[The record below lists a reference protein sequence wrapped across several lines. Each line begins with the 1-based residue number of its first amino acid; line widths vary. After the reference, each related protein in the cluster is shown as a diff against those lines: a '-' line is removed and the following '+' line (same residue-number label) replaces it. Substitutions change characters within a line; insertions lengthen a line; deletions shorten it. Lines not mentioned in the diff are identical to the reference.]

1 MELKTKQHGT
11 FTYNEEDII
20 TFKKGIMGFESLKKF
35 IVVDIKENPL
45 FKILQSVEDED
56 VGLVII
62 SPFEVKNNYE
72 VELKDNVIEN
82 LSISAQ
88 KEVMLYSTV
97 TVNSDINKIT
107 VNLKAPIV
115 INNNKKLGE
124 QVIIDRE
131 EYKIKHPLI
140 ER

>member
-1 MELKTKQHGT
+1 MELITKQHGT

-20 TFKKGIMGFESLKKF
+20 IFKKGIMGLENLKKF
-35 IVVDIKENPL
+35 IIADIKENPV
-45 FKILQSVEDED
+45 FKILQSIEDEA
-56 VGLVII
+56 VGLIII

-72 VELKDNVIEN
+72 VELKENLTEN
-82 LSISAQ
+82 LSISSQ
-88 KEVMLYSTV
+88 KEVILYNTV
-97 TVNSDINKIT
+97 TVNSDVHKIT

-115 INNNKKLGE
+115 INMDKKLGE
-124 QVIIDRE
+124 QIIIDKE

>member
-11 FTYNEEDII
+11 FTYNEEEVI
-20 TFKKGIMGFESLKKF
+20 TFKKGIMGLENLQKF
-35 IVVDIKENPL
+35 IISDIKENPV
-45 FKILQSVEDED
+45 FKILQSIEDEA

-72 VELKDNVIEN
+72 IDLKDDLIEKLN
-82 LSISAQ
+82 ISSP
-88 KEVMLYSTV
+88 KDVMLYNTV
-97 TVNSDINKIT
+97 TLNSDVHKIT

-115 INNNKKLGE
+115 INMDKKLGE
-124 QVIIDRE
+124 QIIIDKE

>member
-1 MELKTKQHGT
+1 MELITKQHGT

-20 TFKKGIMGFESLKKF
+20 TFKKGIMGLENLKKF
-35 IVVDIKENPL
+35 IIADIKENTV
-45 FKILQSVEDED
+45 FKILQSIEDED

-72 VELKDNVIEN
+72 IELKENLTEN
-82 LSISAQ
+82 LSISSQ
-88 KEVMLYSTV
+88 KEVMLYNTV
-97 TVNSDINKIT
+97 TINSDVHKIT

-115 INNNKKLGE
+115 INMDKKLGE
-124 QVIIDRE
+124 QIIIDKE

>member
-20 TFKKGIMGFESLKKF
+20 TFKKGIMGLENLKKF
-35 IVVDIKENPL
+35 IIADIKENPV
-45 FKILQSVEDED
+45 FKILQSLEDEAI
-56 VGLVII
+56 GLVII

-72 VELKDNVIEN
+72 IELKDNLTEN
-82 LSISAQ
+82 LSISSQ
-88 KEVMLYSTV
+88 KEVMLYNTV
-97 TVNSDINKIT
+97 TVNSDVNKIT

-115 INNNKKLGE
+115 INMDKKLGE
-124 QVIIDRE
+124 QIIIDKE

>member
-20 TFKKGIMGFESLKKF
+20 TFKKGILGLENLQKF
-35 IVVDIKENPL
+35 IIADIKENPV
-45 FKILQSVEDED
+45 FKILQSIEDES

-72 VELKDNVIEN
+72 IELKDYVTEN
-82 LSISAQ
+82 LNISSSQ
-88 KEVMLYSTV
+88 EVILYNTV
-97 TVNSDINKIT
+97 TVNSDVNKIT

-115 INNNKKLGE
+115 INMDKKLGE
-124 QVIIDRE
+124 QIIIDKE

>member
-1 MELKTKQHGT
+1 MELITKQHGT

-20 TFKKGIMGFESLKKF
+20 TFKKGIMGLENLKKF
-35 IVVDIKENPL
+35 IIADIKENPI
-45 FKILQSVEDED
+45 FKILQSIEDED

-72 VELKDNVIEN
+72 IELKENLTEN
-82 LSISAQ
+82 LSISSQ
-88 KEVMLYSTV
+88 KEVMLYNTV
-97 TVNSDINKIT
+97 TVNSDVHKIT

-115 INNNKKLGE
+115 INMDKKLGE
-124 QVIIDRE
+124 QIIIDKE

>member
-1 MELKTKQHGT
+1 MELKTKHHGT
-11 FTYNEEDII
+11 FTYKEEEII
-20 TFKKGIMGFESLKKF
+20 TFNKGIKGLEYLKKF
-35 IVVDIKENPL
+35 IIADIKENPV
-45 FKILQSVEDED
+45 FKILQSIEDEA

-72 VELKDNVIEN
+72 IDLKDDVTESLNISSSQEVI
-82 LSISAQ
+82 
-88 KEVMLYSTV
+88 LYNTV
-97 TVNSDINKIT
+97 TLNSDVNKIT

-124 QVIIDRE
+124 QVIIDKE

>member
-1 MELKTKQHGT
+1 MELITKQHGT

-20 TFKKGIMGFESLKKF
+20 TFKKGIMGLENLKKF
-35 IVVDIKENPL
+35 IIADIKENPV
-45 FKILQSVEDED
+45 FKILQSIEDQD

-72 VELKDNVIEN
+72 IELKDNVTES
-82 LSISAQ
+82 LSISSQ
-88 KEVMLYSTV
+88 KEVMLYNTV
-97 TVNSDINKIT
+97 TVNSDVHKIT

-115 INNNKKLGE
+115 INMDKKLGE
-124 QVIIDRE
+124 QIIIDKE

>member
-1 MELKTKQHGT
+1 MELITKQHGT

-20 TFKKGIMGFESLKKF
+20 IFKKGIMGLENLKKF
-35 IVVDIKENPL
+35 IIADIKENPV
-45 FKILQSVEDED
+45 FKILQSIEDED

-72 VELKDNVIEN
+72 IELKDDLIEK
-82 LSISAQ
+82 LSISSQ
-88 KEVMLYSTV
+88 KEVMLYNTV
-97 TVNSDINKIT
+97 TVNSDVHKIT

-115 INNNKKLGE
+115 INMDKKLGE
-124 QVIIDRE
+124 QIIIDKE

>member
-11 FTYNEEDII
+11 FIYKEEEII
-20 TFKKGIMGFESLKKF
+20 TFKKGIMGLENFKKF
-35 IVVDIKENPL
+35 IIADIKENPV
-45 FKILQSVEDED
+45 FKILHSIEDEA

-62 SPFEVKNNYE
+62 SPFKVKNNYE
-72 VELKDNVIEN
+72 INLEDDLIEKLN
-82 LSISAQ
+82 ISSP
-88 KEVMLYSTV
+88 KEVMLYNTV
-97 TVNSDINKIT
+97 TLNSDVHKIT

-115 INNNKKLGE
+115 INMDKKLGE
-124 QVIIDRE
+124 QIIIDKE

>member
-20 TFKKGIMGFESLKKF
+20 TFKKGILGLEDLKKF
-35 IVVDIKENPL
+35 IVIDIKENPV
-45 FKILQSVEDED
+45 FKILQSLEDEAI
-56 VGLVII
+56 GLVII

-72 VELKDNVIEN
+72 IELKDDTIEN
-82 LSISAQ
+82 LSIASP
-88 KEVMLYSTV
+88 KEVILYNTV
-97 TVNSDINKIT
+97 TLNSDIHKIT
-107 VNLKAPIV
+107 VNLKAPMV
-115 INNNKKLGE
+115 INMDKKLGE
-124 QVIIDRE
+124 QIIIDKE